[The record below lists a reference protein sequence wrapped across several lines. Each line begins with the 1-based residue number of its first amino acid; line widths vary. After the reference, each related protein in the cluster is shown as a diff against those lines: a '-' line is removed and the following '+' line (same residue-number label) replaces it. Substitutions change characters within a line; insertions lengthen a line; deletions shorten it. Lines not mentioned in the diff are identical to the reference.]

1 MFRLR
6 SLKDYARPI
15 APTPTLDFFF
25 PFPFFY
31 VFRPRSLK
39 DSRRQHTPTLV
50 FCDTL
55 SPMTYPSV
63 LSQIQIN
70 PEWAFVNSSRKDT
83 SYVSHGYHRYPAKFI
98 PQLVAKLIHTYSR
111 PNDLVIDPFSGCGT
125 TLIEAKILNRPSL
138 GTDINPIAVLIAN
151 TKIRPINPDILS
163 HRIYQILSN
172 LQHFNPNSVVI
183 PHHDRIDYWFTDTE
197 KVKLAFLLSEIA
209 KVDDTDV
216 RTFLSCGFSNI
227 LKPCSIWTQKSNKPL
242 RDPNKI
248 PSDPFKSFI
257 RQIKMMSQGNADFY
271 YLLKQRNAL
280 DVSCA
285 VCRADARRLPVTDD
299 TASLIVTS
307 PPYATSYEYA
317 DLHQLSALWFG
328 YMDTLKDFRKV
339 FIGTMGYDKKDV
351 CLNSRLAEEIVTTLR
366 THDSSVARGVGGYF
380 SDMDQAWGEMRRVL
394 KPGGYACIVVGDTKL
409 KNVEILNGEVFIE
422 QMTGEWV

>member
-1 MFRLR
+1 
-6 SLKDYARPI
+6 
-15 APTPTLDFFF
+15 
-25 PFPFFY
+25 
-31 VFRPRSLK
+31 
-39 DSRRQHTPTLV
+39 
-50 FCDTL
+50 
-55 SPMTYPSV
+55 MTYPSV

-98 PQLVAKLIHTYSR
+98 PQLVAKLIQTYTQK
-111 PNDLVIDPFSGCGT
+111 NDLVIDPFSGCGT

-138 GTDINPIAVLIAN
+138 GADINPVAVLIATAKTRPLN
-151 TKIRPINPDILS
+151 PTTLNSHLLQIITKFQD
-163 HRIYQILSN
+163 
-172 LQHFNPNSVVI
+172 FNPNSVI
-183 PHHDRIDYWFTDTE
+183 LPQHDRINYWFRETE

-248 PSDPFKSFI
+248 PSDPFKSFTKH
-257 RQIKMMSQGNADFY
+257 IKTMSQGNADFY

-280 DVSCA
+280 DVPCA

-339 FIGTMGYDKKDV
+339 FIGTMGHDKKDV

-394 KPGGYACIVVGDTKL
+394 KPEGYACIVVGDTKL
-409 KNVEILNGEVFIE
+409 KNVEILNAEVFIE
-422 QMTGEWV
+422 QMTGNGFEVSEIIKREIPSKNLPSTRDKHTGRFTAVTTQDRVLAYPTEYILVFRKV